1 MSDRAAIFRMVVA
14 ALVSVVLLVAASA
27 CGGEPT
33 ATPAPTP
40 AGTGPTPT
48 AGPNA
53 PPLAEKWVE
62 RQGGTLIFG
71 TAKEMSSP
79 HPWTTTSSVDKSIKR
94 STMFEPLSDV
104 AKDGSLI
111 PVLATSWV
119 SNDELSEWTYHLRQ
133 GVKFH
138 NGQEMTSADVVWS
151 VNYILD
157 PDNAGRGHGDLSPI
171 IASMEAV
178 DRYTVRF
185 NMRGS
190 QRSR

>member
-1 MSDRAAIFRMVVA
+1 
-14 ALVSVVLLVAASA
+14 
-27 CGGEPT
+27 
-33 ATPAPTP
+33 
-40 AGTGPTPT
+40 
-48 AGPNA
+48 
-53 PPLAEKWVE
+53 
-62 RQGGTLIFG
+62 
-71 TAKEMSSP
+71 
-79 HPWTTTSSVDKSIKR
+79 
-94 STMFEPLSDV
+94 MFEPLSDG

-119 SNDELSEWTYHLRQ
+119 SNDDLSEWTYHLRQ

-138 NGQEMTSADVVWS
+138 NGQEMTSTDVVWS

>member
-1 MSDRAAIFRMVVA
+1 
-14 ALVSVVLLVAASA
+14 
-27 CGGEPT
+27 
-33 ATPAPTP
+33 
-40 AGTGPTPT
+40 
-48 AGPNA
+48 
-53 PPLAEKWVE
+53 
-62 RQGGTLIFG
+62 
-71 TAKEMSSP
+71 
-79 HPWTTTSSVDKSIKR
+79 
-94 STMFEPLSDV
+94 MFEPLSDV